1 MGAVVEWG
9 WGEEGL
15 AAGARGA
22 GSENQTWGWGWR
34 PRHKNPGAKLSTC
47 AIVPSDLTDKIKLK
61 GKIVKNFKTA
71 TANHQ
76 TLSARPF

>member
-1 MGAVVEWG
+1 MLSGG
-9 WGEEGL
+9 GERKAEQQGPEEQVL
-15 AAGARGA
+15 RTKLG
-22 GSENQTWGWGWR
+22 GWGWR

-47 AIVPSDLTDKIKLK
+47 AIVPADLTDKIKLK